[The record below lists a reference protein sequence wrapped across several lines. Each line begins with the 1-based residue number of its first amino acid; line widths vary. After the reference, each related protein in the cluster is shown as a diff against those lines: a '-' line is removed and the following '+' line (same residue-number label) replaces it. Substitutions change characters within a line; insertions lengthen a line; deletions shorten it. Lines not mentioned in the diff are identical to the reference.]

1 MFPPHVPANTVVKEI
16 PIVRPSRR
24 RWLKRLAW
32 LTAFL
37 LLGVLLA
44 ACFLLSR
51 AQLASTPGGVHAG
64 LLIPISERR
73 SVAIPIYTGS
83 GERVRITGFLDGPVV
98 RRVGDGRWD
107 ARWFCEDRE
116 GRASGSGATLA
127 IDCAG
132 RRHVFALDAA
142 PVPAPEQP
150 MPGDVVVLS
159 DIEGNRAFLDAA
171 LVELGV
177 MDAAGAW
184 RYGSGHLVV
193 LGDSVDRGRDVF
205 AVLWRLHDLSRQ
217 AGATG
222 GAVHVLIG
230 NHEQYVLR
238 GNLSRAN
245 VEHLH
250 GLRRMGG
257 AAAAFAPGTVIGDW
271 LRRQPVAVKLGRTLF
286 VHGGVSPEVV
296 QTGLRVSD
304 LNRAMAAYWAETT
317 VEVVHGPRYDAV
329 LGMQGVAQYRGL
341 LMAVDDAYAAPST
354 AEVDRIAG
362 HFGVDRIVVGHT
374 QVPQVETRHG
384 GRVIAVNVNSDRAKQ
399 QALGFRAGEPWI
411 IELRARRNLGEAAR
425 PPRRLRELDLAT
437 QGDRDIVLGAI
448 AAMRALSKLPHPY

>member
-1 MFPPHVPANTVVKEI
+1 MLPPTKR
-16 PIVRPSRR
+16 RPK

-32 LTAFL
+32 FAAI
-37 LLGVLLA
+37 LGICVLLIA
-44 ACFLLSR
+44 WFLLSR
-51 AQLASTPGGVHAG
+51 ARLASTPGGVHASV
-64 LLIPISERR
+64 LIPVDSRR

-83 GERVRITGFLDGPVV
+83 GERVRIPGFLDGPVV
-98 RRVGDGRWD
+98 RRGADGAWD

-116 GRASGSGATLA
+116 GRAGGNGRTLA

-132 RRHVFALDAA
+132 KRHVFALEASQ
-142 PVPAPEQP
+142 VPAPVQP
-150 MPGDVVVLS
+150 MPADVIVLS
-159 DIEGNRAFLDAA
+159 DIEGNRAFLDEA

-184 RYGSGHLVV
+184 RHGKGHLVI

-217 AGATG
+217 AGDAG

-238 GNLSRAN
+238 GNVSRMD

-257 AAAAFAPGTVIGDW
+257 PTAAFARDTVIGDW
-271 LRRQPVAVKLGRTLF
+271 LRRLPVAVKLGRTLF

-296 QTGLRVSD
+296 KSGLSVAD
-304 LNRAMAAYWAETT
+304 LNGAIAGYWAERTRD
-317 VEVVHGPRYDAV
+317 VARGPRYDAV
-329 LGMQGVAQYRGL
+329 LGMRGVTQYRGL
-341 LMAVDDAYAAPST
+341 VEAVEGSYDAPST
-354 AEVDRIAG
+354 AEVDRIAA
-362 HFGVDRIVVGHT
+362 HFGVDRIVVAHT

-384 GRVIAVNVNSDRAKQ
+384 GRVLAVNVNSDTAKQ
-399 QALGFRAGEPWI
+399 QALAFRAGEPWI
-411 IELRARRNLGEAAR
+411 IDLRARRNLGEDAD
-425 PPRRLRELDLAT
+425 PPRTLRDFELSSEA
-437 QGDRDIVLGAI
+437 DRAI
-448 AAMRALSKLPHPY
+448 AMEAVEAMRRMSRLPHPY

>member
-1 MFPPHVPANTVVKEI
+1 M
-16 PIVRPSRR
+16 RPSRK

-32 LTAFL
+32 LTAL
-37 LLGVLLA
+37 LLLCALLV

-51 AQLASTPGGVHAG
+51 AKLASTPGGVHAG
-64 LLIPISERR
+64 VLIPISGRR

-83 GERVRITGFLDGPVV
+83 GERVRIPGFLDGPVV
-98 RRVGDGRWD
+98 RRAGNGRWD
-107 ARWFCEDRE
+107 ARWFCEDRD
-116 GRASGSGATLA
+116 GRASGSGTTLA

-132 RRHVFALDAA
+132 TRHRFVLDAA

-150 MPGDVVVLS
+150 MPADVVVLS

-184 RYGSGHLVV
+184 RYGAGHVVV

-217 AGATG
+217 AGAAG

-257 AAAAFAPGTVIGDW
+257 AAAAFAPDTVIGDW

-286 VHGGVSPEVV
+286 VHGGVSPDVV
-296 QTGLRVSD
+296 KHGLAVSD
-304 LNRAMAAYWAETT
+304 LNRAMADYWAETA
-317 VEVVHGPRYDAV
+317 VEVARGPRYDAV

-341 LMAVDDAYAAPST
+341 LMAVEDGYAAPST
-354 AEVDRIAG
+354 AEVDRIAA

-374 QVPQVETRHG
+374 RVPQVESRHG
-384 GRVIAVNVNSDRAKQ
+384 GRVIAVNVNSDSAKQ

-411 IELRARRNLGEAAR
+411 VDLRARRNLGEDAR

-437 QGDRDIVLGAI
+437 QADRDIVLGAI
-448 AAMRALSKLPHPY
+448 GAMRALSKLPHPY

>member
-1 MFPPHVPANTVVKEI
+1 M
-16 PIVRPSRR
+16 RPSRK

-32 LTAFL
+32 LTAL
-37 LLGVLLA
+37 LLLCALLV

-51 AQLASTPGGVHAG
+51 AKLASTPGGVHAG
-64 LLIPISERR
+64 VLIPISGRR

-83 GERVRITGFLDGPVV
+83 GERVRIPGFLDGPVV
-98 RRVGDGRWD
+98 RRAGNGRWD
-107 ARWFCEDRE
+107 ARWFCEDRD
-116 GRASGSGATLA
+116 GRASGSGTTLA

-132 RRHVFALDAA
+132 TRHRFVLDAA

-150 MPGDVVVLS
+150 MPADVVVLS

-184 RYGSGHLVV
+184 RYGAGHVVV

-217 AGATG
+217 AGAAG

-257 AAAAFAPGTVIGDW
+257 AAAAFAPDTVIGDW

-286 VHGGVSPEVV
+286 VHGGVSPDVV
-296 QTGLRVSD
+296 KHGLAVSD
-304 LNRAMAAYWAETT
+304 LNRAMADYWAETA
-317 VEVVHGPRYDAV
+317 VEVARGPRYDAV

-341 LMAVDDAYAAPST
+341 LMAVEDGYAAPST
-354 AEVDRIAG
+354 AEVDRIAA

-374 QVPQVETRHG
+374 RVPQVESRHG
-384 GRVIAVNVNSDRAKQ
+384 GRVIAVNVNSDSAKQ

-411 IELRARRNLGEAAR
+411 VDLRTRRNLGEDAR

-437 QGDRDIVLGAI
+437 QADRDIVLGAI
-448 AAMRALSKLPHPY
+448 GAMRALSKLPHPY

>member
-1 MFPPHVPANTVVKEI
+1 
-16 PIVRPSRR
+16 VRPSRK
-24 RWLKRLAW
+24 RWLKRFAW
-32 LTAFL
+32 LAATL
-37 LLGVLLA
+37 LLCVLLIA
-44 ACFLLSR
+44 LFLLSR

-64 LLIPISERR
+64 VLIPISERQ

-83 GERVRITGFLDGPVV
+83 GERVRIPGFLDGPVV
-98 RRVGDGRWD
+98 RRSRDGRWE
-107 ARWFCEDRE
+107 ARWFCEDRD
-116 GRASGSGATLA
+116 GRASGKGATFA

-132 RRHVFALDAA
+132 KRHVFALDAA

-150 MPGDVVVLS
+150 MPADVVVLS
-159 DIEGNRAFLDAA
+159 DLEGNRAFLDAA

-184 RYGSGHLVV
+184 RYGAGHLVI

-217 AGATG
+217 ATQAG

-238 GNLSRAN
+238 GNVSRMD

-257 AAAAFAPGTVIGDW
+257 PVAAFAPDTVIGGW

-286 VHGGVSPEVV
+286 VHGGVSPEVAKA
-296 QTGLRVSD
+296 GLAVSD
-304 LNRAMAAYWAETT
+304 LNRAMADYWAEKR
-317 VEVVHGPRYDAV
+317 VDVARGRRYDAV

-341 LMAVDDAYAAPST
+341 VMAVEDAYAAPST
-354 AEVDRIAG
+354 AEVERIAE
-362 HFGVDRIVVGHT
+362 HFGVDRIVVAHT
-374 QVPQVETRHG
+374 QVPQVESRHG
-384 GRVIAVNVNSDRAKQ
+384 GRVIAVNVNSDTAKQ
-399 QALGFRAGEPWI
+399 QALSFRAGEPWI
-411 IELRARRNLGEAAR
+411 VDLRARRNLGEDAK
-425 PPRRLRELDLAT
+425 PPRRLRDLDLTT
-437 QGDRDIVLGAI
+437 QADRDIVAGAI
-448 AAMRALSKLPHPY
+448 EAMRALSDLPHPY